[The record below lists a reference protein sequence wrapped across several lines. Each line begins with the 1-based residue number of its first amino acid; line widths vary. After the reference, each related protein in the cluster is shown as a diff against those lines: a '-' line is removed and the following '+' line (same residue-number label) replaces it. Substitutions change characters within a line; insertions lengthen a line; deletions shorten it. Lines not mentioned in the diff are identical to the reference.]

1 VFMLRICVKFEWSKG
16 EIMRFTSLVF
26 LCAFGLIPIIGNSQT
41 YPTKPVKLIVPF
53 APGGTADALARPFA
67 ERLSVVMG
75 QPVIIENRP
84 GASSTIGADFVAKS
98 IPDGYTLLMMPGT
111 HVLGPFLL
119 KSIPFDPINDFTPL
133 AFFGTQPELLIA
145 NTQLPFANLKD
156 MFAWAKANPGKL
168 TIGSSDSLTRTG
180 AELLVRQGGIQATMV
195 NYKGGGP
202 MVNDILAGHLMLGV
216 GTPPTYL
223 PLQKDKRI
231 TALVTMSTTRLS
243 LLPEVPTVAEA
254 VGFTGFDVSTW
265 YALSG
270 PAKISRPVVEKLQL
284 DIQKVLADP
293 EMKRRILDLAIN
305 QSPDSSPERTG
316 AVMRAYSDQMG
327 KLIIQA
333 GIKPE

>member
-1 VFMLRICVKFEWSKG
+1 
-16 EIMRFTSLVF
+16 
-26 LCAFGLIPIIGNSQT
+26 
-41 YPTKPVKLIVPF
+41 
-53 APGGTADALARPFA
+53 
-67 ERLSVVMG
+67 
-75 QPVIIENRP
+75 
-84 GASSTIGADFVAKS
+84 
-98 IPDGYTLLMMPGT
+98 
-111 HVLGPFLL
+111 
-119 KSIPFDPINDFTPL
+119 
-133 AFFGTQPELLIA
+133 
-145 NTQLPFANLKD
+145 
-156 MFAWAKANPGKL
+156 
-168 TIGSSDSLTRTG
+168 
-180 AELLVRQGGIQATMV
+180 
-195 NYKGGGP
+195 

-270 PAKISRPVVEKLQL
+270 PAKMPRPILEKLQL

-316 AVMRAYSDQMG
+316 AVMRAYSEQMG

-333 GIKPE
+333 GIKKIVTCKPREESSWLESFSFSKEMFDECGIEIDYI